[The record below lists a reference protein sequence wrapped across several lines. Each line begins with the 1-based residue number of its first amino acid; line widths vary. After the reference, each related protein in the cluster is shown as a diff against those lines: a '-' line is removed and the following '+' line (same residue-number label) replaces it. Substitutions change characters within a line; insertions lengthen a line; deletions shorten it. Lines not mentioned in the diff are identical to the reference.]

1 MFSRVPV
8 ERAGYISST
17 WWKMA
22 FDDVYGFRFS
32 FKLPDHSTDTYEVR
46 LDPEYLKIVSER
58 LTKGL
63 RVGGAE
69 ENIDLMLR
77 YLEEEDPKYNVLPV
91 EPVNQRLGESIIQ
104 NPNAQDYCYMVLCGL
119 FQSFATIPAGE
130 SSPATSRQ
138 LRP

>member
-1 MFSRVPV
+1 MFGRVPV

-32 FKLPDHSTDTYEVR
+32 FKFPDHSADTYEVR

-58 LTKGL
+58 LTKGFERL
-63 RVGGAE
+63 ESRGAE

-77 YLEEEDPKYNVLPV
+77 YLEEDPKYNVLPV
-91 EPVNQRLGESIIQ
+91 EPVNQASCLGWSGM
-104 NPNAQDYCYMVLCGL
+104 PD
-119 FQSFATIPAGE
+119 
-130 SSPATSRQ
+130 
-138 LRP
+138 